1 MNRSLGYIIIGLL
14 FITACNT
21 KQVDNK
27 TAEDDGRYFS
37 IADYAMDQVDTY
49 YGQPYGIEKITY
61 QDGKTDTLHTNIEK
75 IDWAAVL
82 RIFFATDISD
92 KKYLDKYNFSEFA
105 DTLSNTNNYYY
116 EAKEKDLF
124 TQKLHI
130 TTNPRNNRIT
140 SVYIETLSN
149 KSMNKRTQRLYY
161 IPATSIIIQEFE
173 AGKTGDEKEVR
184 VEYKF
189 M

>member
-1 MNRSLGYIIIGLL
+1 MNSRIISLIVITL
-14 FITACNT
+14 FFGACKT
-21 KQVDNK
+21 KQTDKKEPVDN
-27 TAEDDGRYFS
+27 GRYFS
-37 IADYAMDQVDTY
+37 VADYAMDQVDMY
-49 YGQPYGIEKITY
+49 YGQPYGIEKTTY
-61 QDGKTDTLHTNIEK
+61 TNGKTETIHTNIEK
-75 IDWAAVL
+75 IDWSAVL

-105 DTLSNTNNYYY
+105 DSLSNTNNYYY

-130 TTNPRNNRIT
+130 TTNPRNNKIT
-140 SVYIETLSN
+140 SIYIETLKDGSWGN
-149 KSMNKRTQRLYY
+149 RTQRLYY
-161 IPATSIIIQEFE
+161 IPSTSISIQEFE
-173 AGKTGDEKEVR
+173 TGKSGDKKDVR